1 MSRLYMMVTIT
12 DRNRKKKFEEFY
24 KKNEHMV
31 FFTTLGR
38 GTANSEMLDYF
49 GLEESEKVVI
59 LSVVT
64 EETWKKLRREMIVK
78 MQIDV
83 PGTGI
88 AFIVPLS
95 SIGGEKTLHF
105 LIQSEEF
112 EREEESTLK
121 DTEYELLVAIANQGC
136 IDTVM
141 DVARSVGAGGGTVIH
156 AKGTGME
163 TAEKFL
169 GVSLAAEKEIILI
182 VTRKKQKNAIMK
194 AMMEQTGLDSKE
206 KTIIFSLPVTSTV
219 GLRMYI
225 DEMDMEMDEMEMGE
239 MDMGK
244 MDMGEMDMDEEEK
257 DR

>member
-225 DEMDMEMDEMEMGE
+225 DEMDMEMDEIDMGE

>member
-194 AMMEQTGLDSKE
+194 AMMEQTGLASKE

-225 DEMDMEMDEMEMGE
+225 DEMDMDE

>member
-12 DRNRKKKFEEFY
+12 DRNRKKKFDEFY
-24 KKNEHMV
+24 KKNEHML

-38 GTANSEMLDYF
+38 GTANSEILDYF
-49 GLEESEKVVI
+49 GLEASEKVVF

-64 EETWKKLRREMIVK
+64 EEMWKQLRRELIVK

-95 SIGGEKTLHF
+95 SIGGENVLHF

-169 GVSLAAEKEIILI
+169 GVSLTAEKEIILI

-194 AMMEQTGLDSKE
+194 AIMEQAGLGSKE
-206 KTIIFSLPVTSTV
+206 KTILFSLPVTSTV
-219 GLRMYI
+219 GLRMYT
-225 DEMDMEMDEMEMGE
+225 D
-239 MDMGK
+239 
-244 MDMGEMDMDEEEK
+244 DEELCSELNMTK
-257 DR
+257 

>member
-225 DEMDMEMDEMEMGE
+225 DEMDMEMDEM
-239 MDMGK
+239 DMGK
-244 MDMGEMDMDEEEK
+244 MDMGKMDMDEEEK

>member
-225 DEMDMEMDEMEMGE
+225 DEMDMEMDEM
-239 MDMGK
+239 
-244 MDMGEMDMDEEEK
+244 DMGEK

>member
-194 AMMEQTGLDSKE
+194 AMMEQTGLASKE

-225 DEMDMEMDEMEMGE
+225 DEMDMELDE
-239 MDMGK
+239 

>member
-121 DTEYELLVAIANQGC
+121 ETEYELLVAIANQGC

-225 DEMDMEMDEMEMGE
+225 DEMDMDEKDMDEMN
-239 MDMGK
+239 MD
-244 MDMGEMDMDEEEK
+244 EMDMDEEEK

>member
-12 DRNRKKKFEEFY
+12 DRNRRKRFDELY
-24 KKNEHMV
+24 RKNEHMV
-31 FFTTLGR
+31 VFSVLGR
-38 GTANSEMLDYF
+38 GTANGDILDYF
-49 GLEESEKVVI
+49 GLEASEKI
-59 LSVVT
+59 AFLSVVT
-64 EETWKKLRREMIVK
+64 EEMWKKLRREMIVK

-95 SIGGEKTLHF
+95 SIGGENVLHL

-136 IDTVM
+136 IDSVM

-182 VTRKKQKNAIMK
+182 VTRKEQKNAIMK
-194 AMMEQTGLDSKE
+194 AIMEQAGLGSKE
-206 KTIIFSLPVTSTV
+206 KTILFSLPVTSTV
-219 GLRMYI
+219 GLRMYV
-225 DEMDMEMDEMEMGE
+225 D
-239 MDMGK
+239 
-244 MDMGEMDMDEEEK
+244 DEEVI
-257 DR
+257 

>member
-64 EETWKKLRREMIVK
+64 EEMWKKLRREMIVK

-225 DEMDMEMDEMEMGE
+225 DEMDMEMDEIDMGE

>member
-112 EREEESTLK
+112 EREEESILK

-225 DEMDMEMDEMEMGE
+225 DEMDMEMDEMN
-239 MDMGK
+239 
-244 MDMGEMDMDEEEK
+244 MGEMDMDEEEK

>member
-225 DEMDMEMDEMEMGE
+225 DEMDMELDE
-239 MDMGK
+239 

>member
-225 DEMDMEMDEMEMGE
+225 DEMDMEMDEIEMGE

>member
-59 LSVVT
+59 LS
-64 EETWKKLRREMIVK
+64 REMIVK

-105 LIQSEEF
+105 LIQSEKF

-121 DTEYELLVAIANQGC
+121 ETEYELLVAIANQGC

-194 AMMEQTGLDSKE
+194 AMMEQTGLASKE

-225 DEMDMEMDEMEMGE
+225 DEMDMDE
-239 MDMGK
+239 MDMG
-244 MDMGEMDMDEEEK
+244 EEEK